1 MAGVDCAAVRKGM
14 LPPSELMAGSQRI
27 KSIDAVRATALLLIL
42 LAHCVVAYGAQHV
55 DGDGAADSVAWWFFD
70 YVFLGNGFLMF
81 SFLFGLSFFFQ
92 MDHAEAKG
100 IDFRGRFCWRLV
112 LLLVFGIIHNAFY
125 RSDILMIFALAGFV
139 PVLYHKVRT
148 KWILLA
154 CVLLL
159 VQPVP
164 LIEAVQRYVGTWVE
178 PPHDPAVDPA
188 SLWDAMRANSTKWLV
203 WKAQYQWDSGRLFY
217 TLAMFML
224 GTVTGRLRIFERPRA
239 QYLPRIAAWGAV
251 FMAVMLCVEAAV
263 PETEA
268 FSGFHG
274 YVQNWRQVATV
285 CCFIPLLAWLYDRPC
300 LQRFL
305 RPLYSVGRC
314 TLTAYITQGIILT
327 LLFFQYGLGWG
338 ICTTAAD
345 RVLIGLVFFAAQT
358 AFFTWWLGRFKYG
371 PLEGVW
377 RRLTRIGMKQG

>member
-1 MAGVDCAAVRKGM
+1 
-14 LPPSELMAGSQRI
+14 MAGSQRI

-42 LAHCVVAYGAQHV
+42 LAHCVVAYGA
-55 DGDGAADSVAWWFFD
+55 DRGDAYEAEGSVAWWLFD

-112 LLLVFGIIHNAFY
+112 LLFLFGVIHNAFY
-125 RSDILMIFALAGFV
+125 RSDILMIFAVAGFV
-139 PVLYHKVRT
+139 PVLYHKIRT

-164 LIEAVQRYVGTWVE
+164 LIEAVQHYLGTWVE
-178 PPHDPAVDPA
+178 KPHEPVTEPA
-188 SLWDAMRANSTKWLV
+188 SLGDALWVNSTKWLV
-203 WKAQYQWDSGRLFY
+203 WKMEYQWNSGRLFY

-224 GTVTGRLRIFERPRA
+224 GTVTGRLRIFEQPRA

-251 FMAVMLCVEAAV
+251 FMVAMLCLEAAV
-263 PETEA
+263 PDA
-268 FSGFHG
+268 FHG
-274 YVQNWRQVATV
+274 YVQNWRQVATI
-285 CCFIPLLAWLYDRPC
+285 CCFIPLLAWLYDRPS
-300 LQRFL
+300 LQPWL

-314 TLTAYITQGIILT
+314 TLTAYIMQGIILT
-327 LLFFQYGLGWG
+327 LIFFRYGLGWG
-338 ICTTAAD
+338 ICTTAED

-358 AFFTWWLGRFKYG
+358 ALFTWWLGHFKFG
-371 PLEGVW
+371 PLEGIW
-377 RRLTRIGMKQG
+377 RRLTRIGMKQV